1 MKVSD
6 NMGTL
11 YIVGTPIGNL
21 NDITKRSIETLKKVD
36 YILCEDTRNSIKL
49 LNYFEIKN
57 KLISYHKFNENERVA
72 SIIKDLKD
80 GKDIALI
87 SDAGLPLISDPG
99 EVIVKEARKE
109 GLNIISTG
117 GITAFTTALSIS
129 GLKSDICSFYGF
141 FPRDNK
147 DKKKLIEDINNSNIL
162 THIFYESPKRIV
174 KIIEYLKDNIN
185 CKISISKELT
195 KIHEKT
201 YYGTIEKV
209 LEELKKDDKVNQGE
223 YTFIIEKED
232 KKETKEEHIS
242 IEALLIDEIVK
253 NNISLK
259 QAIDIVNNNNDNL
272 SKKEIYN
279 ASLNLKSIDL

>member
-129 GLKSDICSFYGF
+129 DLKSDIFSFYGF

-174 KIIEYLKDNIN
+174 KTIEYLKDNIN